1 MSPVCGGIAMR
12 VVLTLGLV
20 LLATPAFA
28 QDPAGFKM
36 PSGNVYCQIEPGYDG
51 HPQSDL
57 RCDIM
62 QINGQFP
69 HPPADCDLSWG
80 DAFAISERGR
90 SGIRVCHGDTVRN
103 DELPVLGYGATWNE
117 GGFSC
122 MSSPTGVTCTNSG
135 GHGFSLSRAVQRVF

>member
-1 MSPVCGGIAMR
+1 MRIFLTVTVALMALGG
-12 VVLTLGLV
+12 
-20 LLATPAFA
+20 PAAA
-28 QDPAGFKM
+28 QDQAGFKM
-36 PSGNVYCQIEPGYDG
+36 PSGNVFCIIEAPYDG

-62 QINGQFP
+62 QINGRLP
-69 HPPADCDLSWG
+69 RPPADCDLSWG
-80 DAFAISERGR
+80 DAFSVSERGR
-90 SGIRVCHGDTVRN
+90 TGIRVCHGDTVRN

-122 MSSPTGVTCTNSG
+122 MSSPTGVTCTNEG